1 MVNQVHSKT
10 TYIQS
15 NLVVDTTYIIWQ
27 SGIHF
32 APSGNLACNAQPDNL
47 KWKVED
53 MLSLNTIE
61 LNFVFVLFEKKHV

>member
-1 MVNQVHSKT
+1 MLGWHKNKLFVLYIANKMVNQVHSKT

-47 KWKVED
+47 K
-53 MLSLNTIE
+53 
-61 LNFVFVLFEKKHV
+61 